1 MTGAATG
8 FFWHER
14 CFWHD
19 PGAIGV
25 FSAPGEFLQP
35 QPASESPESKR
46 RLKNLLE
53 VSGLIDELAVCKPPP
68 ASREDL
74 ERFHTTRY
82 LDALAA
88 GDAGRG
94 GDGGDCAPY
103 LPGSMA
109 AASQSAGLAVGAVEA
124 VATGELSQAYA
135 LCRPPG
141 HHAEADRGRGF
152 CLLGNI
158 PVAVMRARALGQVG
172 RVAILDWDVHHGNG
186 QQGAFW
192 NTPEVLTI
200 SLHQAGNYPLET
212 GEFAEQGGAAALGT
226 DLNLPLPPGCGIGA
240 YEYAMDTLVLP
251 AIEAFAP
258 ELIVVACGYDACAK
272 DPLGKML
279 LNTAVKAGFDETIML
294 DPEGYVAEASAANVF
309 LVRDGVLHT
318 PEVTSCLQGITRDSV
333 IRLAREG
340 LGLEVVERRI
350 TRDELYIADEA
361 FLTGTAAEILPLREL
376 DGRHIGARIG
386 GPAVGA
392 PIADGSV
399 TARLQSLYRRLVRG
413 ELEADLA
420 AFGAWLTPV

>member
-1 MTGAATG
+1 MTSPRCG

-53 VSGLIDELAVCKPPP
+53 VSGLIDELAVRKPAP
-68 ASREDL
+68 ATREDL
-74 ERFHTTRY
+74 GYFHNNHY
-82 LDALAA
+82 LDALEA

-94 GDGGDCAPY
+94 GDAGDCAPY
-103 LPGSMA
+103 TSGSLTA
-109 AASQSAGLAVGAVEA
+109 ARQSAGLAIAAVEA
-124 VATGELSQAYA
+124 VATGELDQAYA

-186 QQGAFW
+186 QQAAFYAD
-192 NTPEVLTI
+192 PEVLTVSI
-200 SLHQAGNYPLET
+200 HQAGNYPLDT
-212 GEFAEQGGAAALGT
+212 GTFEEQGEGAGLGAC
-226 DLNLPLPPGCGIGA
+226 LNLPLPPGSGLGT
-240 YEYAMDTLVLP
+240 YDYAMESLVLP
-251 AIEAFAP
+251 VIEAFAP

-279 LNTAVKAGFDETIML
+279 LNSTAFARMTASLKRLAERLGHGRLVLVHEGGYS
-294 DPEGYVAEASAANVF
+294 EGYVPLCGHAAIRA
-309 LVRDGVLHT
+309 LA
-318 PEVTSCLQGITRDSV
+318 DSHISV
-333 IRLAREG
+333 P
-340 LGLEVVERRI
+340 
-350 TRDELYIADEA
+350 DPQADEI
-361 FLTGTAAEILPLREL
+361 AAWAYQDLQPHQREL
-376 DGRHIGARIG
+376 IDGWRSAWMAEG
-386 GPAVGA
+386 
-392 PIADGSV
+392 
-399 TARLQSLYRRLVRG
+399 RL
-413 ELEADLA
+413 
-420 AFGAWLTPV
+420 

>member
-1 MTGAATG
+1 MTAGDSGAPAAGSPAAG

-53 VSGLIDELAVCKPPP
+53 VSGLIDELEVRKPP
-68 ASREDL
+68 AATRTDL
-74 ERFHTTRY
+74 ERFHTPRY
-82 LDALAA
+82 LDALEA
-88 GDAGRG
+88 GDRGRG
-94 GDGGDCAPY
+94 GNGGDCAPY
-103 LPGSMA
+103 MPGSLA
-109 AASQSAGLAVGAVEA
+109 AARHSAGLAIAAVEA
-124 VATGELSQAYA
+124 VATGGLANAYA

-158 PVAVMRARALGQVG
+158 PVAVRRARALGQVG

-186 QQGAFW
+186 QQAAFHDD
-192 NTPEVLTI
+192 PEVFTV

-212 GEFAEQGGAAALGT
+212 GFFDEQGTGAGLGT
-226 DLNLPLPPGCGIGA
+226 NLNLPLPPGCGLGA
-240 YEYAMDTLVLP
+240 YDYAMTRLVLP

-279 LNTAVKAGFDETIML
+279 LNSDAFAAMTRQVMTLAASVSQGRLVVVHEGGYS
-294 DPEGYVAEASAANVF
+294 EGYAPLCGHAVIQALAGSAITVPDPQNDEIAAWAYQA
-309 LVRDGVLHT
+309 LQPHQRALIDGWRDAWAAAG
-318 PEVTSCLQGITRDSV
+318 
-333 IRLAREG
+333 RLR
-340 LGLEVVERRI
+340 
-350 TRDELYIADEA
+350 
-361 FLTGTAAEILPLREL
+361 
-376 DGRHIGARIG
+376 
-386 GPAVGA
+386 
-392 PIADGSV
+392 
-399 TARLQSLYRRLVRG
+399 
-413 ELEADLA
+413 
-420 AFGAWLTPV
+420 

>member
-1 MTGAATG
+1 MGADSAGSAPGGRDAAEATG

-25 FSAPGEFLQP
+25 FASPGEFLQP

-53 VSGLIDELAVCKPPP
+53 VSGLIDELVVRKPAP

-74 ERFHTTRY
+74 ERFHAPGY
-82 LDALAA
+82 LDALEA
-88 GDAGRG
+88 GDRARG

-103 LPGSMA
+103 TPGSLA
-109 AASQSAGLAVGAVEA
+109 AARQSAGLAIAAVEA
-124 VATGELSQAYA
+124 VATGELASAYA

-158 PVAVMRARALGQVG
+158 PVAVMRARALEQVG

-186 QQGAFW
+186 QQAAFYAD
-192 NTPEVLTI
+192 PEVFTLSI
-200 SLHQAGNYPLET
+200 HQAGNYPLET
-212 GEFAEQGGAAALGT
+212 GYFEEQGEGPGLGAN
-226 DLNLPLPPGCGIGA
+226 LNLPLPPGCGIGA
-240 YEYAMDTLVLP
+240 YAYAMDELVLP

-279 LNTAVKAGFDETIML
+279 LNSAAFADMTHRLKALAGRLGNVGLVMIHEGGYS
-294 DPEGYVAEASAANVF
+294 EGYVPLCGHAVIQALAAS
-309 LVRDGVLHT
+309 
-318 PEVTSCLQGITRDSV
+318 
-333 IRLAREG
+333 
-340 LGLEVVERRI
+340 RI
-350 TRDELYIADEA
+350 TVPDSQNDEIAA
-361 FLTGTAAEILPLREL
+361 WAYQALQPHQREL
-376 DGRHIGARIG
+376 IDGWRRAW
-386 GPAVGA
+386 AV
-392 PIADGSV
+392 P
-399 TARLQSLYRRLVRG
+399 TRRDDDATG
-413 ELEADLA
+413 
-420 AFGAWLTPV
+420 

>member
-1 MTGAATG
+1 MTSAATG

-25 FSAPGEFLQP
+25 FSAPGAYLQP

-53 VSGLIDELAVCKPPP
+53 VSGLIDELAVRKPPP

-74 ERFHTTRY
+74 ERFHTARY

-94 GDGGDCAPY
+94 GDGGDCAPFM
-103 LPGSMA
+103 PGSLA
-109 AASQSAGLAVGAVEA
+109 AARQSAGLALAAVES
-124 VATGELSQAYA
+124 VATGELSRAYA

-158 PVAVMRARALGQVG
+158 PVAVMRARALGLVG
-172 RVAILDWDVHHGNG
+172 RVVILDWDVHHGNG
-186 QQGAFW
+186 HQAAFW
-192 NTPEVLTI
+192 RDPGVFTV
-200 SLHQAGNYPLET
+200 SLHQAANYPLES
-212 GEFAEQGGAAALGT
+212 GGFEEQGEGEGLGAN
-226 DLNLPLPPGCGIGA
+226 LNLSLPPGCGIGA
-240 YEYAMDTLVLP
+240 YDYAMETLVLP

-279 LNTAVKAGFDETIML
+279 LNGDAFARMTAQVKALAERCCQGRLVMVHEGGYS
-294 DPEGYVAEASAANVF
+294 EGYVPLCGHAVIQALAGSATAVPDPQNDEIAAWGYQSLQPHQRELIDAWREAWGEAGRLSARRGRPSAGREAS
-309 LVRDGVLHT
+309 
-318 PEVTSCLQGITRDSV
+318 E
-333 IRLAREG
+333 
-340 LGLEVVERRI
+340 
-350 TRDELYIADEA
+350 
-361 FLTGTAAEILPLREL
+361 
-376 DGRHIGARIG
+376 
-386 GPAVGA
+386 
-392 PIADGSV
+392 
-399 TARLQSLYRRLVRG
+399 
-413 ELEADLA
+413 
-420 AFGAWLTPV
+420 